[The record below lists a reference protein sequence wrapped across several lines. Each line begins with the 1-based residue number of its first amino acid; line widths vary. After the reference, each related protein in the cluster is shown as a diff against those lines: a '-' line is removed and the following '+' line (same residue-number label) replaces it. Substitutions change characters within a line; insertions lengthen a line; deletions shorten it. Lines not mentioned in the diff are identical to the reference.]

1 MVFEKKIYEAF
12 SLFISMQNKI
22 PYFGPHLP
30 LGTLSSLPE
39 DFLYICIYK
48 FQGTSS
54 TCTYCHWFMEIH
66 VGTGSYDNDAYDIY
80 YLKKKY
86 NKLVIKSFIAHVN
99 NTEINLM

>member
-12 SLFISMQNKI
+12 SLSNSMQNI
-22 PYFGPHLP
+22 NPIYPWEYWV
-30 LGTLSSLPE
+30 LSLRIC
-39 DFLYICIYK
+39 LYICIYK

-54 TCTYCHWFMEIH
+54 TYCHWFMEIH

-86 NKLVIKSFIAHVN
+86 NNLVIKSFIAHVN